1 MTILGLIR
9 VGAACAQAAVDTEA
23 HNELGADAT
32 ALRVGVLEFLRLYA
46 GRLEAPAGDP
56 HLLGAY
62 QAWLEIAV
70 ALYSSGNQEL
80 VPDYV
85 RRGSLLTAEFD
96 LAQARAEGRLRAA
109 EDMPA
114 A

>member
-9 VGAACAQAAVDTEA
+9 VGAACAQAAVDAEA
-23 HNELGADAT
+23 HSEPGADAT
-32 ALRVGVLEFLRLYA
+32 VLRLGVLEFLRLHA
-46 GRLEAPAGDP
+46 GRLEAAAGDRD
-56 HLLGAY
+56 LLDAY

-70 ALYSSGNQEL
+70 AFYSSGNQEL

-96 LAQARAEGRLRAA
+96 LAQARAEGRLGAA
-109 EDMPA
+109 EDKTTA
-114 A
+114 